1 MAEVVIYTRDFC
13 YYSDAAREL
22 LTRKGVAFKEINAT
36 GQRELRA
43 EMIEKANGAS
53 TFPQVF
59 IGDTHVGGCDELYA
73 LEEAGQLDA
82 LIGAYGLLMNGSS
95 KFRVALIQMR
105 SGRTPAANLDAAVK
119 MIGQAKEGGADYV
132 Q

>member
-22 LTRKGVAFKEINAT
+22 LKRKGVVFKEINAT
-36 GQRELRA
+36 GNRELRN
-43 EMIEKANGAS
+43 EMIGRANGGS

-73 LEEAGQLDA
+73 LEEQGKLDA
-82 LIGAYGLLMNGSS
+82 ML
-95 KFRVALIQMR
+95 
-105 SGRTPAANLDAAVK
+105 AA
-119 MIGQAKEGGADYV
+119 
-132 Q
+132 